1 VDQRTRT
8 DKALLEGYLR
18 RHHGP
23 VAYIDESFQVPVG
36 TPALGFY
43 ILAATIFRSAEIPA
57 ARDSLLLA
65 SDSARWHTTDEYHLG
80 NFTGILRVASEVGN
94 WASHSLAVFDEFG
107 EKSNLE
113 SSRKRCMYQLI
124 GELEDRNCSMIVY
137 ERRSTRA
144 QVNSDSALISRLSS
158 SGYLSR
164 STRVL
169 GSSPAA
175 ENLLWSPD
183 LIAWSIRRLITSGE
197 LQWLKGLGKPVEL
210 VFISEP
216 SKPPLKQKRPGS
228 ALAYP
233 GPGLSVDHRGEGI
246 SRSSPLSFPHT
257 PAFGQALT
265 QLLVTTKEP
274 LVEPALA
281 GLQLAAL
288 FNKNQS

>member
-1 VDQRTRT
+1 MDHRTRT

-23 VAYIDESFQVPVG
+23 VAYIDESFQVPIG

-43 ILAATIFRSAEIPA
+43 ILSAAIFHSAEIPA

-94 WASHSLAVFDEFG
+94 WASHSLVVFDEFG
-107 EKSNLE
+107 EESNLE
-113 SSRKRCMYQLI
+113 SSRRRCMYQLI
-124 GELEDRNCSMIVY
+124 RGLEDRNCSMIVY
-137 ERRSTRA
+137 ERRNTRA
-144 QVNSDSALISRLSS
+144 QVNSDSALISKLSS

-175 ENLLWSPD
+175 ENLLFSPD

-210 VFISEP
+210 VFISER
-216 SKPPLKQKRPGS
+216 STPPLKQKRPGS
-228 ALAYP
+228 ALAHP

-246 SRSSPLSFPHT
+246 MRSSTDIFAHNK
-257 PAFGQALT
+257 AFGQALT
-265 QLLVTTKEP
+265 NMLVIPRQPILEPSLARKQLNELFP
-274 LVEPALA
+274 PRVE
-281 GLQLAAL
+281 
-288 FNKNQS
+288 